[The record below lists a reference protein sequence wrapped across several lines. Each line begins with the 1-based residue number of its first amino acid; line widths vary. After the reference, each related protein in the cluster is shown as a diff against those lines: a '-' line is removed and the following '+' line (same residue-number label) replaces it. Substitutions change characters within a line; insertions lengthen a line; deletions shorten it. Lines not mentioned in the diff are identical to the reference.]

1 MKKIDAPSDPK
12 TPQAEPHLD
21 ERLRLFW
28 VRYGNAVYAF
38 CGLIAA
44 AILAKG
50 TIDYLAVQ
58 KELETQKE
66 FAACT
71 TPDSFKAFAAEHPH
85 HPLSAVVD
93 MRSADESYSEGR
105 YGDAAGSYERALAI
119 LPAGPF
125 YSRARLGLAISRAQ
139 AGGGADAAAGLR
151 QIVDDEA
158 ELKAIRCEAG
168 YHLAMLAVASGRA
181 GEVQKLA
188 EQLMQIDPSSP
199 FAERAFQLRGALP
212 APAPSSPSISLPSV
226 HTP

>member
-1 MKKIDAPSDPK
+1 M
-12 TPQAEPHLD
+12 
-21 ERLRLFW
+21 
-28 VRYGNAVYAF
+28 
-38 CGLIAA
+38 
-44 AILAKG
+44 
-50 TIDYLAVQ
+50 Q

-93 MRSADESYSEGR
+93 MRSADASYSEGR